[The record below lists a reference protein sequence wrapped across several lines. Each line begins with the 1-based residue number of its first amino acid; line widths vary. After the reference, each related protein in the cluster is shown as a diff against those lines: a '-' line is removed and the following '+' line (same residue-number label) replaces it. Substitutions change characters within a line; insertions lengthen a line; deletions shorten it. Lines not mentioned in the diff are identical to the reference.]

1 MANSILAAASSAVV
15 SVPAEPAECE
25 VCEESRTYIIFYGYA
40 GSKQDRTFE
49 LAAYTHEKDITSN
62 KTIMHASN
70 ILKFDNARDKIITA
84 FVTKG
89 SEFNNLLRDNSNIVH
104 IAYFGHSWYE
114 GLSVNYGVPG
124 ADEKMISPQL
134 PEPGRENE
142 YYAISRLTTANIIKS
157 ECTMYLFGC
166 WGTDGG
172 NFSIAQAF
180 ADHFQIT
187 VHGYLGSSIFTN
199 DPAAGRD
206 GKRVLTAA
214 ERKKLPTSN
223 PKQLWLIPNT
233 GKLPVFDHRTPRAPR
248 VP

>member
-1 MANSILAAASSAVV
+1 MANSIRTAASSAVRG
-15 SVPAEPAECE
+15 EG
-25 VCEESRTYIIFYGYA
+25 RTYIIVHGYA
-40 GSKQDRTFE
+40 GTKLDRTFE
-49 LAAYTHEKDITSN
+49 LSAYTHEKDIASN
-62 KTIMHASN
+62 KTIVHASK
-70 ILKFDNARDKIITA
+70 IRKFDSARDKIITA

-89 SEFNNLLRDNSNIVH
+89 SEFNKLLRDNKNIVH

-142 YYAISRLTTANIIKS
+142 YYAISRLTTANIIMS

-172 NFSIAQAF
+172 YFSIAQAF
-180 ADHFQIT
+180 ADHFQII

-214 ERKKLPTSN
+214 ERKNLPTSN
-223 PKQLWLIPNT
+223 PTQLWMIPNT
-233 GKLPVFDHRTPRAPR
+233 GKLPVFDYRSPRAQR